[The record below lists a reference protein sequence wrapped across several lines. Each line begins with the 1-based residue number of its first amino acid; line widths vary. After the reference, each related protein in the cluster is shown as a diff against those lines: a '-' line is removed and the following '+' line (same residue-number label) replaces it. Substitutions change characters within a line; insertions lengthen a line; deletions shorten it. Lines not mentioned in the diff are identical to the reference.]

1 MNDHSNRNGHP
12 ELQLGLQTV
21 DADIERERREQRRK
35 PKVPPVILVDNVT
48 YFEASYL
55 DAVQH
60 GEVICY
66 DHYGNGNW
74 IFGIVS
80 NGDRRGASIYNEVSE
95 NGVPSHTYGRG
106 VCYGETV
113 ERLRFRMAEPSEY
126 AGVEF
131 SYGMTPGFRRH

>member
-35 PKVPPVILVDNVT
+35 PKVPPVILVDNVN

-66 DHYGNGNW
+66 DLYGNGNW
-74 IFGIVS
+74 RFGIVS
-80 NGDRRGASIYNEVSE
+80 NCDHRPASIYDDLSD

-106 VCYGETV
+106 VFFGETK
-113 ERLRFRMAEPSEY
+113 ENLRFRIADPSEY

-131 SYGMTPGFRRH
+131 SYGVTPGFRRH